1 MAESSTPRKKLPTN
15 TGSPKPPLS
24 SSTSPRLVAISDH
37 RKRRVS
43 ERSISGVEGR
53 GEERRKEGRRY
64 LCWNNNTRRFSKSR
78 EGRQKAMACK
88 LAIFL
93 PDSETPRNVNS
104 RRGGAV
110 LRGIKIN
117 LAAFPGNSQ
126 TQILTSP
133 ITFFSRSSPRHLSL
147 SKVSLDVVDF
157 VQRNRSPPS
166 PSRGEILARKHEG
179 HIVADL
185 PFSSRRRRTRRSCA
199 RLSFLSSLRSISP
212 SSIRK

>member
-1 MAESSTPRKKLPTN
+1 M
-15 TGSPKPPLS
+15 
-24 SSTSPRLVAISDH
+24 
-37 RKRRVS
+37 
-43 ERSISGVEGR
+43 
-53 GEERRKEGRRY
+53 
-64 LCWNNNTRRFSKSR
+64 CWNNNTRRFSKSR

-147 SKVSLDVVDF
+147 SKASLDVVDF
-157 VQRNRSPPS
+157 VQRNRSLPS

-199 RLSFLSSLRSISP
+199 RLPPLFARSRAFFYSQVKNKRRILRYFDDNSSVEKDPESHAIVKVGRNG
-212 SSIRK
+212 RRG

>member
-1 MAESSTPRKKLPTN
+1 
-15 TGSPKPPLS
+15 
-24 SSTSPRLVAISDH
+24 
-37 RKRRVS
+37 
-43 ERSISGVEGR
+43 
-53 GEERRKEGRRY
+53 
-64 LCWNNNTRRFSKSR
+64 
-78 EGRQKAMACK
+78 MACK

-147 SKVSLDVVDF
+147 SLEGIA
-157 VQRNRSPPS
+157 R
-166 PSRGEILARKHEG
+166 RGRFRPAK
-179 HIVADL
+179 
-185 PFSSRRRRTRRSCA
+185 
-199 RLSFLSSLRSISP
+199 SISP
-212 SSIRK
+212 FSLSRGDPCS

>member
-1 MAESSTPRKKLPTN
+1 M
-15 TGSPKPPLS
+15 
-24 SSTSPRLVAISDH
+24 
-37 RKRRVS
+37 
-43 ERSISGVEGR
+43 
-53 GEERRKEGRRY
+53 
-64 LCWNNNTRRFSKSR
+64 CWNNNTRRFSKSR

-147 SKVSLDVVDF
+147 SLSRRHRSTWSISSSEIDLPLLPLAGRSLLVNTRDISSRIFLFPRGGEERVD
-157 VQRNRSPPS
+157 
-166 PSRGEILARKHEG
+166 LAR
-179 HIVADL
+179 D
-185 PFSSRRRRTRRSCA
+185 S
-199 RLSFLSSLRSISP
+199 LSSPLFARSRAFFYSQVKNKRRILRYFDDN
-212 SSIRK
+212 SSVERDPESHAIVKVGRNGRRG